1 MEDNIESTA
10 PLVFISY
17 SHDSP
22 EHKKWVSELAR
33 YLMDNG
39 VKVILDQWELGLGDD
54 VPKFMEKSVKIAD
67 RVLMICSET
76 YVTKANEGS
85 GGVGYEAMIVT
96 GEIIRDLG
104 TSKFIPVVRQG
115 NGEIVLPD
123 SVSTRFYV
131 DFSERQDFIQSLE
144 TLLRELHKAPALP
157 KPSLGKNPFA
167 LTPSG
172 EEIPEAKVKP
182 VSIPKITPYKGD
194 IKQIY
199 LTALEIVRQ
208 GDAIAWRK
216 IIQEAKSDIAKS
228 LIQWRKKYNNGLPSV
243 KNERFDSLIEG
254 IAIYAPLMSIAL
266 AGVESG
272 RERYSNQIAFLEDI
286 LYPKGWNRGG
296 MTTVVEFPKT
306 VAFVYQAL
314 YGAVCLQT
322 DQLNLAINLA
332 TALISLPGEQSS
344 TNLYRVQD
352 IIGWPDSLGGDC
364 SVAYDFLSNLPEKLK
379 WMNEIYGDHDGYR
392 EAIHAYYFVLSV
404 IEFIGLLIRNEEEAL
419 TNLHLSLAV
428 PLTFARDNED
438 IARRAYRL
446 VKTGARDII
455 QYWRGNKIEDNQVV
469 KLWPFWIK
477 IHRYWLSR
485 AGTHRSRS
493 LPIYENLINDIL

>member
-1 MEDNIESTA
+1 MDSPP

-17 SHDSP
+17 SHDNP
-22 EHKKWVSELAR
+22 EHKKWVSELATR
-33 YLMDNG
+33 LVNNG
-39 VKVILDQWELGLGDD
+39 VEVILDQWDLGLGDD
-54 VPKFMEKSVKIAD
+54 VPKFMERSVKIAD
-67 RVLMICSET
+67 RVLMVCSET
-76 YVTKANEGS
+76 YVAKANEGS

-104 TSKFIPVVRQG
+104 TSKFIPVVRQ
-115 NGEIVLPD
+115 NTSETILPD
-123 SVSTRFYV
+123 SVNTRFYV
-131 DFSERQDFIQSLE
+131 DFSEGQDFNLSFE
-144 TLLRELHKAPALP
+144 TLLRELHKAPASP

-172 EEIPEAKVKP
+172 EEIPEVSVKP
-182 VSIPKITPYKGD
+182 TSIPKISPYKKD
-194 IKQIY
+194 VNRVY

-208 GDAIAWRK
+208 RDAIAWRK
-216 IIQEAKSDIAKS
+216 IIQEAKSDIDS
-228 LIQWRKKYNNGLPSV
+228 NLIQWREKFTGGLPSP
-243 KNERFDSLIEG
+243 KNERYDAVIEG
-254 IAIYAPLMSIAL
+254 IAIYAPLMGVAL
-266 AGVESG
+266 AGAESG
-272 RERYSNQIAFLEDI
+272 REKYANQIALVEDI

-344 TNLYRVQD
+344 TSLYKVQD

-364 SVAYDFLSNLPEKLK
+364 SVAYDFLCNLPEKLE

-404 IEFIGLLIRNEEEAL
+404 IEFIDLLIRKEEEAL
-419 TNLHLSLAV
+419 TNGHLSLDV

-446 VKTGARDII
+446 VKTGAKDII
-455 QYWRGNKIEDNQVV
+455 QYWRGHKIEDNQVV

-477 IHRYWLSR
+477 IHRYWLPR
-485 AGTHRSRS
+485 AGIHRSRS
-493 LPIYENLINDIL
+493 LSIYENLINDIL